1 MNRIF
6 DADRFREVWVTIAS
20 NKRRSL
26 LTAFG
31 VFWGVFMLVVMLSM
45 GKGIQNGILS
55 HIDDIPRNMSFCWT
69 QHTTVPYAGFRK
81 GRSWDIKED
90 DIRAI
95 KTQITELKTVTP
107 VVNGRSVSVVN
118 GDKSGTYMISGVGG
132 EFADIMPLK
141 INDGRYING
150 LDVAER
156 RKVVV
161 LGQKIVDEIYKGVS
175 PVGRYVTVG
184 GISYQCIGVSESTG
198 SSINIGGRE
207 EEMVRMPYT
216 LTQQI
221 YNMGSDVHMLAMI
234 AGSDVPIAIVE
245 DQIRNLLY
253 TRHSISPE
261 DKPAMEVMNLDQMLQ
276 IFRALVLGISILI
289 WIVGTGTLLSGA
301 VGVSNVIMITVKE
314 RTREIGVRRAIGAK
328 PRDIT
333 GQIIS
338 ESLVITMLSGMLG
351 LVAGVLVMYF
361 VGQMNQLSIGDSDFK
376 LIDPMISFGTAAAA
390 FAVIAVTG
398 VLAGLMPAARAM
410 KIKAI
415 DAIREE

>member
-6 DADRFREVWVTIAS
+6 DTDCIREVWATLAG
-20 NKRRSL
+20 NRRRSL

-31 VFWGVFMLVVMLSM
+31 VFWGVFMLIVMLSM

-55 HIDDIPRNMSFCWT
+55 NIDSIPQNMSFCWT

-81 GRSWDIKED
+81 GRSWNITED
-90 DIRAI
+90 DIRAV
-95 KTQITELKTVTP
+95 KAQITGLKTVTP
-107 VVNGRSVSVVN
+107 VVNGRSVNVVN

-132 EFADIMPLK
+132 EFADIMPLQ
-141 INDGRYING
+141 INDGRYINA

-161 LGQKIVDEIYKGVS
+161 LGRKIVDEIYNGVP
-175 PVGRYVTVG
+175 PVGKYVTVG
-184 GISYQCIGVSESTG
+184 GISYQCIGVSESNS

-216 LTQQI
+216 LVQQI
-221 YNMGSDVHMLAMI
+221 YNMGSDVHMMAMI
-234 AGSDVPIAIVE
+234 ARSDVPIALIE
-245 DQIRNLLY
+245 DQVRNLLY

-261 DKPAMEVMNLDQMLQ
+261 DKPAMTVMDLDQMLQ

-301 VGVSNVIMITVKE
+301 VGVSNIIMITVKE
-314 RTREIGVRRAIGAK
+314 RTREIGVRRAIGAR
-328 PRDIT
+328 PRDIIM
-333 GQIIS
+333 QIIS
-338 ESLVITMLSGMLG
+338 ESLAITMLAGMLG

-361 VGQMNQLSIGDSDFK
+361 VGRMNGLSIGDSDFR
-376 LIDPMISFGTAAAA
+376 LIDPMIDFGTAAAA
-390 FAVIAVTG
+390 FAVIAAAG
-398 VLAGLMPAARAM
+398 ILAGLMPAARAM